1 MRSDK
6 ALMILMLTLAAPLL
20 GAQQPATG
28 AAASSDVREYNSKV
42 KRLNRSDVDAL
53 LAKPDKVVFI
63 ELRRPDQV
71 TADGSFPVYLAI
83 LSKDLE
89 KSLAWIPK
97 DRTIV
102 TVGLHARFAGTAGD
116 LLVSKGY
123 KVAGAVGVEEYI
135 EQGGTIT
142 KIAPPPPK
150 TAAATP

>member
-1 MRSDK
+1 MHSDK
-6 ALMILMLTLAAPLL
+6 ALLILSLTLFTPLVVAQQSAAHPTAAP
-20 GAQQPATG
+20 A
-28 AAASSDVREYNSKV
+28 VREYNSKV
-42 KRLNRSDVDAL
+42 KRLDRGEIDAL

-89 KSLAWIPK
+89 KNLAYIPK
-97 DRTIV
+97 DRAIV
-102 TVGLHARFAGTAGD
+102 TVGLHARFAGAAGD
-116 LLVSKGY
+116 LLVSKGF

-150 TAAATP
+150 IAAVKQ